1 MKNLYFLFILF
12 FSFQIYAQNN
22 PTVMSTNKD
31 SLLVSSDKKSDI
43 KINKF
48 LQNIAFDTTE
58 GTNYYPITKTV
69 RNYRFK
75 TTAND
80 IAQYLYV
87 ERPLLKMLYPNYNY
101 LGGHLADWNNN
112 YTPDLI
118 SYYGK

>member
-12 FSFQIYAQNN
+12 FSFQIYAQNSSSIVN
-22 PTVMSTNKD
+22 VSKD
-31 SLLVSSDKKSDI
+31 SLLVTVDKKPEL

-48 LQNIAFDTTE
+48 LQNIAFDQINDT
-58 GTNYYPITKTV
+58 YHYPITTTV
-69 RNYRFK
+69 RNYSFK
-75 TTAND
+75 PTVKD